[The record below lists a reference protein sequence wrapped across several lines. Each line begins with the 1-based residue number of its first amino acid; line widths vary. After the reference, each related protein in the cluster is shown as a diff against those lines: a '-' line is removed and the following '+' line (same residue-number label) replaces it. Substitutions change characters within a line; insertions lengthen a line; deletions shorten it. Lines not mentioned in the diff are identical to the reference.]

1 MEKTFGREK
10 AKRYIVMFI
19 VGVFLILISNI
30 VQSVGDAIGNPVLSY
45 IGVLSFVGLIL
56 QIIAIILLRNVNKR
70 YANALWMLILNL
82 ILFAVAFTLNII
94 EAVRNEPELFTTA
107 LSWIGIGQELTEALV
122 VIYFVLGTNQLAEED
137 GKGMPILTKLI
148 VRGYVAIFLVSLLL
162 TLLTLFIPAIKENQI
177 ATLIF
182 AIILLVLYVVREVAY
197 LFFLIKSLWRVK

>member
-1 MEKTFGREK
+1 MSASPF
-10 AKRYIVMFI
+10 
-19 VGVFLILISNI
+19 GVFLILISNI

-94 EAVRNEPELFTTA
+94 EAARNEPELFTTA
-107 LSWIGIGQELTEALV
+107 LSWISIGQELTEALV

-148 VRGYVAIFLVSLLL
+148 VRGYVGIFLVSLLL
-162 TLLTLFIPAIKENQI
+162 TLLTLLIPAIKENQI

>member
-10 AKRYIVMFI
+10 AKRHIVMFI

-94 EAVRNEPELFTTA
+94 EAARNEPELFTTA

-162 TLLTLFIPAIKENQI
+162 TLLSLLIPAIKENQI